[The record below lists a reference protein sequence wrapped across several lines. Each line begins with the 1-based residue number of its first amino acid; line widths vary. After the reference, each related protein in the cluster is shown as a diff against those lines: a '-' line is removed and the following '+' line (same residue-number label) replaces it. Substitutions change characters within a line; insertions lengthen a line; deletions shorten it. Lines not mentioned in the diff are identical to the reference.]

1 MEAKTALLFPC
12 EIAFLN
18 SFSLRL
24 TKMVKVKHPWNSS
37 LNKALHLALFLMS
50 AVASSLISNFYFFIV
65 FNKTCKTKCLILTV
79 KFDEGQTEWT
89 TYTLSPI
96 IIPFHLSQI
105 VSEFTIIKFIQL
117 QFAMM
122 VKETTKILFLRMT
135 SPKVWKWVT
144 SNESPS
150 FQCKINVTSNLRS
163 LHHSLFPPEVPT
175 RPQGVSGQLPP
186 GLSSNEH
193 YCGDDNDDD
202 YGSFFFPF
210 NFVNLIALWLY

>member
-24 TKMVKVKHPWNSS
+24 TKMVIAKHPWNSS
-37 LNKALHLALFLMS
+37 LNNALHLAQFLMS
-50 AVASSLISNFYFFIV
+50 AVAPSLISNAIKRFYFFIV
-65 FNKTCKTKCLILTV
+65 FDKTCKTKCLKLTV

-144 SNESPS
+144 SNESS
-150 FQCKINVTSNLRS
+150 AFECKINVISNLRS
-163 LHHSLFPPEVPT
+163 LHYSLFPPAVPT
-175 RPQGVSGQLPP
+175 RLLGVSG
-186 GLSSNEH
+186 
-193 YCGDDNDDD
+193 
-202 YGSFFFPF
+202 
-210 NFVNLIALWLY
+210 